1 MYYCRGKAS
10 HQALPGALILQE
22 ADFSV
27 FTPLLLPLFVAS
39 SSGSLS
45 ISEGVAAPGSSFYL
59 PPGGKGLSSSIV
71 ATNSWGGG
79 GGQVACVTSAPLN
92 LSLCPA
98 GGTWARLSWLMRAPL
113 SLRVGRDPSHQTT
126 WDDSQEIG
134 VQSWKKGNGCYTNT

>member
-27 FTPLLLPLFVAS
+27 FTPLLLPLFLAS
-39 SSGSLS
+39 SLGSLS
-45 ISEGVAAPGSSFYL
+45 ISKGVAAPGSSFYL

-79 GGQVACVTSAPLN
+79 GGWSGGLRHICTLESVTVSRRGHMGPALLAN
-92 LSLCPA
+92 EGSLVLE
-98 GGTWARLSWLMRAPL
+98 GGKGPIPPNHMR
-113 SLRVGRDPSHQTT
+113 
-126 WDDSQEIG
+126 
-134 VQSWKKGNGCYTNT
+134 